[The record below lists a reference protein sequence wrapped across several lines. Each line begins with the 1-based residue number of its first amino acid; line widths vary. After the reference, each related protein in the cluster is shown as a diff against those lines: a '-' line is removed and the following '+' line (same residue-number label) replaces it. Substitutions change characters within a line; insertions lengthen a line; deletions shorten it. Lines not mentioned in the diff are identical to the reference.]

1 MKKLLKHVKHVPE
14 KERTKKQKRIRDL
27 VFFGVVA
34 FAAIMAYATV
44 SVEAGVVEAESALI
58 MSSSVR

>member
-1 MKKLLKHVKHVPE
+1 MKNLLKHIPE
-14 KERTKKQKRIRDL
+14 KERTKKQKKIRDL

-44 SVEAGVVEAESALI
+44 SVEAGVVEAEAALM
-58 MSSSVR
+58 MSSL

>member
-1 MKKLLKHVKHVPE
+1 MKKLLKHVPE
-14 KERTKKQKRIRDL
+14 KERTKKQRKIRDL

-58 MSSSVR
+58 MSSVR